1 MSTAGKILIIKAG
14 SKLASLADVEGDFE
28 HWMMA
33 ATGRMAD
40 EFIVISVA
48 DGQTLPDPG
57 KVVAVIITGS
67 GAMVT
72 DKSDW
77 IEQTSAWLRV
87 VSHESIP
94 ILGICFGHQ
103 LLAYALGGT
112 VADNPKGVEV
122 GTVDL
127 QLMKAAHDDGLFSGL
142 DNMRVQASHRQCV
155 IRLPEHAVRL
165 ASTAMDENHAFRFL
179 DNIWGVQFHP
189 EFNAEITRHYVRHYQ
204 YDLESA
210 GMDCEGILQ
219 SCQDTPKA
227 HGLLQ
232 HFLKQTEY

>member
-14 SKLASLADVEGDFE
+14 SKLASLADVDGDFE

-40 EFIVISVA
+40 EFNIISVA
-48 DGQTLPDPG
+48 DGQILPDPE
-57 KVVAVIITGS
+57 KVIAVIITGS

-77 IEQTSAWLRV
+77 IEQTSVWLRA
-87 VSHESIP
+87 VSHKSIP

-127 QLMKAAHDDGLFSGL
+127 QLMKAAHDDDLFAGLG
-142 DNMRVQASHRQCV
+142 NMRVQVSHRQCV
-155 IRLPEHAVRL
+155 LQLPETAVRL
-165 ASTAMDENHAFRFL
+165 ASSAMDVNHAFRFQ
-179 DNIWGVQFHP
+179 DHVWGVQFHP

-204 YDLESA
+204 EDLERA
-210 GMDCEGILQ
+210 GMDCDAILQ
-219 SCQDTPKA
+219 SCQDTPIA

-232 HFLKQTEY
+232 QFLKQTEY